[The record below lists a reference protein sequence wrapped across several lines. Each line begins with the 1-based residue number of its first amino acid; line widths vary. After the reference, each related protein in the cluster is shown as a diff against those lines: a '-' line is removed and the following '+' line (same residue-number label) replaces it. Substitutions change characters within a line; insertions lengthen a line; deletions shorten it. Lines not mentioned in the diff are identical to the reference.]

1 MKFEIRAFKV
11 GLESVG
17 SYPDP
22 FCYRKGGELAVRYAN
37 FVLGRVI
44 PYYFPSIF
52 GPNENEQLYLEE
64 TREAFFKLTDTINS
78 YRREKYPSSRDI
90 SVEEIALGF
99 IDVAN
104 EAMYRPR

>member
-1 MKFEIRAFKV
+1 MT
-11 GLESVG
+11 
-17 SYPDP
+17 
-22 FCYRKGGELAVRYAN
+22 YAN
-37 FVLGRVI
+37 FILGRVI

-52 GPNENEQLYLEE
+52 GPNKNEPLELEE
-64 TREAFFKLTDTINS
+64 TREAFFKLTDIINS

-104 EAMYRPR
+104 EDMCQPIH